1 MKISFAHRSSQKWK
15 VRGSKPRQQDTNMR
29 RKDKHTRRRFK
40 TWHVIA
46 ALVLFL
52 LVLFHISGSYK
63 LKKSIQA
70 LQSRGHPVTLEELD
84 RSYSLPQGARNAADI
99 YLAAFA
105 NYKEWDKN
113 AMSALGKVS
122 SPARTESMDASA
134 RQLVEKFLSDNQI
147 TLSLLYE
154 AASIEHCRYPVDF
167 TRRDD
172 SATPWLDNMRKS
184 SRLLPLD
191 TLIQCENQDPDKTIE
206 SIRASLALARSID
219 GLLLTHRLTYV
230 AARGRTH
237 RIIERMLNRIT
248 LTDEQ
253 LRTLA
258 GLVTTSD
265 MSDGFKRAL
274 VAEQCL
280 GLQVL
285 QAPIRDIASQIGYGK
300 GLFLMLIPWKVLGL
314 CYRDAMAFIDLMQ
327 DSIDAVELPEYE
339 RLAAYEAIQKSV
351 HDRRRGGLLTRIL
364 WPVLA
369 FTLNIDIRHLAHSR
383 AAQTSLAV
391 ERYRLAEGRL
401 PQSLNNLVP
410 AYIEAVPADP
420 YDGHPLKYRTLE
432 SGFVVYS
439 IGDDRSDDG
448 GAERGKGERGPRG
461 KPAPWDITFIVE
473 R

>member
-1 MKISFAHRSSQKWK
+1 
-15 VRGSKPRQQDTNMR
+15 MR

-40 TWHVIA
+40 TWHGIA
-46 ALVLFL
+46 ALAIFL

-70 LQSRGHPVTLEELD
+70 LQSRGHPVSLEELD
-84 RSYSLPQGARNAADI
+84 RSYSLPQGVRNAADI
-99 YLAAFA
+99 YLAAFL

-113 AMSALGKVS
+113 AMRDLSKVS
-122 SPARTESMDASA
+122 SPVRTEALDASA

-154 AASIEHCRYPVDF
+154 AASIKHCRYPVDF
-167 TRRDD
+167 SRRDD

-191 TLIQCENQDPDKTIE
+191 TLIQCENQDPGKAID
-206 SIRASLALARSID
+206 SIRASLALARSVD
-219 GLLLTHRLTYV
+219 GLLLTHRLTHV
-230 AARGRTH
+230 GVRGRTY
-237 RIIERMLNRIT
+237 RNIERILNRIP

-265 MSDGFKRAL
+265 TSDGFKRAL

-285 QAPIRDIASQIGYGK
+285 QAPIRDIVSQTGYGK
-300 GLFLMLIPWKVLGL
+300 GMFLMLIPWKVLGL
-314 CYRDAMAFIDLMQ
+314 CYRDALAFIDLMQ
-327 DSIDAVELPEYE
+327 KSIDALELPEPE
-339 RLAAYEAIQKSV
+339 HLEAFDAVQESAGNGRQRGIIAYLI
-351 HDRRRGGLLTRIL
+351 
-364 WPVLA
+364 WPIFA
-369 FTLNIDIRHLAHSR
+369 RTFNIDIRHQAHSR
-383 AAQTSLAV
+383 VTQAGIAV

-401 PQSLNNLVP
+401 PQSLEELVP
-410 AYIEAVPADP
+410 GYIEAVPADP
-420 YDGHPLKYRTLE
+420 FDGRPLKYSTPE
-432 SGFVVYS
+432 TGFVVYS
-439 IGDDRSDDG
+439 IGDDLSDDG
-448 GAERGKGERGPRG
+448 GSERGKGERGPKG